1 MIRIGITGG
10 IGSGKSTLCKT
21 IAELGIPV
29 YNADERAK
37 EVMAHDQG
45 VRSAVIRDFG
55 EGAYTG
61 NLPNRAVLA
70 AAVFAAPDKLARLNA
85 IVHPAVFAD
94 FETWAREQE
103 RQGAKA
109 VAVESAILVE
119 SGMVKSVDKVIAV
132 EAPEA
137 VRIER
142 VTRRDGMDEAAV
154 KARIARQT
162 GDAQRRAVADWVI
175 STDDSRLIL
184 PQLLKILGPYLK

>member
-61 NLPNRAVLA
+61 NLPNRSVLA

>member
-1 MIRIGITGG
+1 MIRIGVTGG

-37 EVMAHDQG
+37 AVMAHDEA
-45 VRSAVIRDFG
+45 VRKAIIREFG
-55 EGAYTG
+55 EETYAGSIPDRTA
-61 NLPNRAVLA
+61 LA
-70 AAVFAAPDKLARLNA
+70 AAVFADPEKLARLNA

-94 FETWAREQE
+94 FESWAREQE

-142 VTRRDGMDEAAV
+142 VTRRDGMNEAAV

-175 STDDSRLIL
+175 STDDTQLIL
-184 PQLLKILGPYLK
+184 PQLLKILGPYL